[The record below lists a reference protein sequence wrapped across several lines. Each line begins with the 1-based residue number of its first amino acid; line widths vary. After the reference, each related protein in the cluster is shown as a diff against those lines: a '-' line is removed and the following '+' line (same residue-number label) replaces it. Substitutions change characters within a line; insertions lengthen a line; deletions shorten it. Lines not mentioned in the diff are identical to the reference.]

1 MPRCDVCNNLFA
13 SRQSLSNHR
22 KRIHLK
28 VPVPPG
34 VRKSAVEDGAKT
46 FKGVG
51 KVIAGKNDK
60 TEEQKQLTK
69 PEKNQFTAKVEDSDT
84 ESSSDDDSDSEIL
97 PDDSEKLKALFR
109 QLYEEL
115 HDNMKRYRKL
125 ILLLSKLW
133 HMGCLTHDEYNDM
146 NRNVQKKIGML

>member
-1 MPRCDVCNNLFA
+1 MSRCDVCNNLFA

-22 KRIHLK
+22 KRIHLR

-46 FKGVG
+46 FKG
-51 KVIAGKNDK
+51 AGKNGK
-60 TEEQKQLTK
+60 TEEQEQLTK
-69 PEKNQFTAKVEDSDT
+69 PEKNQFTTKVEDSDT

-125 ILLLSKLW
+125 ILLLSKLRRI
-133 HMGCLTHDEYNDM
+133 GCLTHEEYNDM

>member
-22 KRIHLK
+22 KRIHSK

-34 VRKSAVEDGAKT
+34 VRKSAVEDGTKT
-46 FKGVG
+46 GVG

-60 TEEQKQLTK
+60 TEEQEQLTK
-69 PEKNQFTAKVEDSDT
+69 PQFTAKDSDT

-125 ILLLSKLW
+125 ILLLSKLRR
-133 HMGCLTHDEYNDM
+133 MGCLTHDEYNDM